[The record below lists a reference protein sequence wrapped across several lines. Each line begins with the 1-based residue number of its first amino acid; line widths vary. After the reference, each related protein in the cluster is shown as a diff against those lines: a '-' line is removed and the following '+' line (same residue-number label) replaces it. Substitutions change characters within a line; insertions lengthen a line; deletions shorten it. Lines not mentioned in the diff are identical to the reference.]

1 MGKTLDMDEGF
12 EAVLFDLFGTL
23 VTEEGR
29 AVEGA
34 ARVLDDLPQERW
46 AIVTSCPAGLAHSLV
61 RRAGLPDPK
70 VLVSANDVAHG
81 KPAPDCYL
89 LAAQRL
95 RVAPQ
100 RCLVVEDSRHGIE
113 AGKAAGMHVINVRE
127 VALRDLTFVLEG
139 PELRLRG

>member
-1 MGKTLDMDEGF
+1 MVMDEGF

-23 VTEEGR
+23 VTEEGQ

-34 ARVLDDLPQERW
+34 SKVLNELPRERW
-46 AIVTSCPAGLAHSLV
+46 AIVTSCPASFAQSLV
-61 RRAGLPDPK
+61 RRAGLPEPQ
-70 VLVSANDVAHG
+70 VLVSANDVARG

-95 RVAPQ
+95 RVPPD
-100 RCLVVEDSRHGIE
+100 RCLVIEDSRHGIE
-113 AGKAAGMHVINVRE
+113 AGRAAGMHVINVRE